1 MMDLQN
7 SSITNLKKNWAW
19 YLVYGVI
26 LVIAGFILLGAP
38 AVATILAAT
47 FFGVML
53 LIQGIIHIVHA
64 LFSRDK
70 GWVWSLFLGIISVIA
85 GIFLVTD
92 PVAGVLGLTFLIAVL
107 LIANGISKVVLSFQ
121 LKPHSGWG
129 IILANGII
137 SIILGFM
144 IYGQWPVSG
153 LWVIGFF
160 LGIDTLFAGFGW
172 ISAAFAV
179 KKASGIA

>member
-1 MMDLQN
+1 MMNLQN
-7 SSITNLKKNWAW
+7 NSVTNLKKNWAW

-38 AVATILAAT
+38 AVTTILAAT

-53 LIQGIIHIVHA
+53 LIQGIIHIIHA

-70 GWVWSLFLGIISVIA
+70 GWAWSLFLGIISVIV
-85 GIFLVTD
+85 GIFLFKD

-107 LIANGISKVVLSFQ
+107 LIASGISKVILSFQ

-129 IILANGII
+129 IMLTNGII

-153 LWVIGFF
+153 LWAIGFF
-160 LGIDTLFAGFGW
+160 LGIDTVIAGFGW
-172 ISAAFAV
+172 ICAAFAA
-179 KKASGIA
+179 KKVSGIA

>member
-1 MMDLQN
+1 MDLQN
-7 SSITNLKKNWAW
+7 YSATNLKKNRGW

-38 AVATILAAT
+38 AVTTILAAT

-53 LIQGIIHIVHA
+53 LIQGIVHIIHA

-70 GWVWSLFLGIISVIA
+70 GWVWSLFLGIISVIT
-85 GIFLVTD
+85 GIFLFTD

-107 LIANGISKVVLSFQ
+107 LIANGISKAILSFH
-121 LKPHSGWG
+121 LKPHRGWAV
-129 IILANGII
+129 ILANGVI

-144 IYGQWPVSG
+144 IYSQWPVSG

-160 LGIDTLFAGFGW
+160 LGIDAMIAGFGW
-172 ISAAFAV
+172 ICAALAA
-179 KKASGIA
+179 KNISGTA

>member
-1 MMDLQN
+1 MNLQN
-7 SSITNLKKNWAW
+7 NSVINLKKNWGW

-26 LVIAGFILLGAP
+26 LIIAGFILLGAP

-53 LIQGIIHIVHA
+53 LIQGIVHIIHA

-70 GWVWSLFLGIISVIA
+70 GWAWSLFLGIISVIV

-92 PVAGVLGLTFLIAVL
+92 PVAGVLGLTFLIALL
-107 LIANGISKVVLSFQ
+107 LIASGISKAILSFH

-129 IILANGII
+129 IMLTNGII

-160 LGIDTLFAGFGW
+160 LGIDTVLAGFGW
-172 ISAAFAV
+172 ICAALAA
-179 KKASGIA
+179 KKIPGIV